1 MASDPKILF
10 LTGSLEAGGLERF
23 VTSASIAGLNSK
35 VFTPAVLCLSK
46 RKGLFVEVLESNS
59 IEVFEAPQG
68 WQRKIRSLIALGRL
82 LHKINPNV
90 VHSQVNFSLVQ
101 QWFATRFFTSAKF
114 MITERN
120 CYPLQGWA
128 LTRRRL
134 QFHFLR
140 LLGVHYSGNSVEVVK
155 YLAKMVRY
163 PERKIPVIPNG
174 IEIPLNDPVVR
185 KRIREQQGWGP
196 QDFVVGYVARFAEH
210 KGQHYFLQ
218 VMEIVHHQLG
228 NRLKVCF
235 IGDGP
240 VRSSIQDSANFSN
253 MAHLFSFLGVVDNV
267 HDYYQSFDCT
277 ALLSDYEGMPNV
289 VLEAM
294 AYGLP
299 VIANP
304 VGNVVELFEHG
315 GGVVNRSHD
324 LKQTAYLFLDLA
336 ENSQKREEIGTL
348 AKQKIKSSFSIQHT
362 LKLLSKYY
370 DIG

>member
-1 MASDPKILF
+1 MASDSRILF
-10 LTGSLEAGGLERF
+10 LTGTLEAGGLERF
-23 VTSASIAGLNSK
+23 VTRVSIAGLNNN
-35 VFTPAVLCLSK
+35 VFTPVVLCLNK
-46 RKGLFVEVLESNS
+46 RKGLFVETLEANS
-59 IEVFEAPQG
+59 IEVFEAPEG
-68 WQRKIRSLIALGRL
+68 WQRKIKSLIALGRL
-82 LHKINPNV
+82 IDKINPKV

-101 QWFATRFFTSAKF
+101 QWVATRFFTSAKF

-134 QFHFLR
+134 QFYFLR

-155 YLAKMVRY
+155 YLANKVRY
-163 PERKIPVIPNG
+163 PERKISVIPNG
-174 IEIPLNDPVVR
+174 IEIPLNDPIVR
-185 KRIREQQGWGP
+185 KRIREKHGWGP

-218 VMEIVHHQLG
+218 VMESVYQQLG

-240 VRSSIQDSANFSN
+240 MRSSVQDSVNVTK
-253 MAHLFSFLGVVDNV
+253 MTHLFSFLGVVDNV

-304 VGNVVELFEHG
+304 VGNVVELFENG
-315 GGVVNRSHD
+315 GGVVNRSRD
-324 LKQTAYLFLDLA
+324 LKQTAHLFLDLA
-336 ENSQKREEIGTL
+336 KNSQKREEIGTL
-348 AKQKIKSSFSIQHT
+348 AKKKIKVSFSIQHT
-362 LKLLSKYY
+362 LKLLSRYY